1 MAVAAR
7 KALSESAPVR
17 VPPPVPRIA
26 DETDMGGPPAVHDQQ
41 NALEAAFAA
50 PPELRRLRAWSLC
63 LLILASLG
71 LWTAIIAGAVYVG
84 RMVNP

>member
-7 KALSESAPVR
+7 KAFLES
-17 VPPPVPRIA
+17 VPARASPPRLA
-26 DETDMGGPPAVHDQQ
+26 DESDLGGRIPVHDQQ
-41 NALEAAFAA
+41 RALEAAFATRNA
-50 PPELRRLRAWSLC
+50 HPRLRAVTFSL
-63 LLILASLG
+63 LTLASLG